1 MTPHST
7 FQLICI
13 GAAAVALA
21 SLQGCATLSEAD
33 CLNADWAVV
42 GEVDGQRGRPL
53 SELNRYRRQC
63 AGYGV
68 VPDTQTYIEA
78 RERGLAVYCT
88 SSNGYREGR
97 SGARDELVCPA
108 ALAPDFQRFHRMGR
122 AVFTSLERLR
132 NTGASVR
139 SSRNA
144 LENLRSDIEE
154 REAAL
159 DSDDTTEERKRE
171 LRGEID
177 SIERR
182 IDLLE
187 AEIAVSAG
195 ALAVAVSD
203 YTRAVQAARS
213 EGFDEPME
221 SELINE
227 LGRLAR

>member
-7 FQLICI
+7 FQLIGIC
-13 GAAAVALA
+13 AAAVAFA
-21 SLQGCATLSEAD
+21 SLQGCATMSEAD
-33 CLNADWAVV
+33 CLTADWAVV
-42 GEVDGQRGRPL
+42 GEVDGQQGRPL

-63 AGYGV
+63 AEYDV
-68 VPDTQTYIEA
+68 VPDTQAYIEA
-78 RERGLAVYCT
+78 RERGLTVYCT
-88 SSNGYREGR
+88 PSNGYREGR
-97 SGARDELVCPA
+97 SGVRDELVCPA

-122 AVFTSLERLR
+122 AVFTSLDRLR
-132 NTGASVR
+132 NTGASIR
-139 SSRNA
+139 SSQRA
-144 LENLRSDIEE
+144 IENLRSDIEE

-159 DSDDTTEERKRE
+159 DSDDTTDERRRE
-171 LRGEID
+171 LRDEID
-177 SIERR
+177 SIEGR

-195 ALAVAVSD
+195 ALAVAVRD
-203 YTRAVQAARS
+203 YTRAVEAARS

>member
-7 FQLICI
+7 FQLIGI
-13 GAAAVALA
+13 GAAATAFA
-21 SLQGCATLSEAD
+21 SLQGCATMSEAD
-33 CLNADWAVV
+33 CLTADWAVV
-42 GEVDGQRGRPL
+42 GEVDGQQGRPL

-63 AGYGV
+63 AEYGV
-68 VPDTQTYIEA
+68 VPDTQAYIEA
-78 RERGLAVYCT
+78 RERGLTVYCT
-88 SSNGYREGR
+88 PSNGYREGR

-108 ALAPDFQRFHRMGR
+108 ALAPDFQRTHRMGR

-132 NTGASVR
+132 NTGASIR
-139 SSRNA
+139 SSRSA

-154 REAAL
+154 HAASL
-159 DSDDTTEERKRE
+159 DSDETTEERKRE

-177 SIERR
+177 SMERR

-187 AEIAVSAG
+187 AEIAVSVG
-195 ALAVAVSD
+195 ALAVAVRD
-203 YTRAVQAARS
+203 YTQAVQAARS
-213 EGFDEPME
+213 EGYDEPME

>member
-7 FQLICI
+7 LQLIGI
-13 GAAAVALA
+13 GAAAVALS
-21 SLQGCATLSEAD
+21 SLQGCATMSEAD
-33 CLNADWAVV
+33 CLTADWAVV
-42 GEVDGQRGRPL
+42 GEVDGQQGRPL

-63 AGYGV
+63 AAYNV
-68 VPDTQTYIEA
+68 VPDTQAYIEA
-78 RERGLAVYCT
+78 RERGLTVYCT
-88 SSNGYREGR
+88 PSNGYREGR
-97 SGARDELVCPA
+97 DGVRDELVCPA
-108 ALAPDFQRFHRMGR
+108 ALAPDFQRNHRLGR

-132 NTGASVR
+132 NTGASIR
-139 SSRNA
+139 SARNSIG
-144 LENLRSDIEE
+144 NLRSDIEE
-154 REAAL
+154 REASL
-159 DSDDTTEERKRE
+159 DSDETTDERKRE

-195 ALAVAVSD
+195 ALAVAVRD
-203 YTRAVQAARS
+203 YTQAVEAARS

>member
-1 MTPHST
+1 MTPYPT
-7 FQLICI
+7 FQLIGIC
-13 GAAAVALA
+13 AAAAALA
-21 SLQGCATLSEAD
+21 SLQGCATMSEAD
-33 CLNADWAVV
+33 CLTADWAVV
-42 GEVDGQRGRPL
+42 GEVDGQQGRPL

-63 AGYGV
+63 AEHDV
-68 VPDTQTYIEA
+68 VPDTQAYVEA
-78 RERGLAVYCT
+78 RERGLTVYCT
-88 SSNGYREGR
+88 PSNGYREGR

-108 ALAPDFQRFHRMGR
+108 ALAPDFQRYHRLGR
-122 AVFTSLERLR
+122 GVFTSLDRLR
-132 NTGASVR
+132 NTGASIR

-154 REAAL
+154 REASL

-171 LRGEID
+171 LRDEID

-187 AEIAVSAG
+187 AEIAISAG

>member
-1 MTPHST
+1 MTPHPT
-7 FQLICI
+7 FQLIGI

-21 SLQGCATLSEAD
+21 SLQGCATMSEAD
-33 CLNADWAVV
+33 CLTADWAVV
-42 GEVDGQRGRPL
+42 GEVDGQQGRPL

-63 AGYGV
+63 AEYDV
-68 VPDTQTYIEA
+68 VPDTQAYMEA
-78 RERGLAVYCT
+78 RERGLTVYCT
-88 SSNGYREGR
+88 PSNGYREGR

-108 ALAPDFQRFHRMGR
+108 ALAPDFQRNHRLGR

-132 NTGASVR
+132 NNGASIR
-139 SSRNA
+139 SARSTIG
-144 LENLRSDIEE
+144 NLRSDIEE
-154 REAAL
+154 REASL
-159 DSDDTTEERKRE
+159 DSDDTTDERRRE
-171 LRGEID
+171 LRDEID

-187 AEIAVSAG
+187 AEVAVSAG
-195 ALAVAVSD
+195 ALAVAVRD
-203 YTRAVQAARS
+203 YTQAVGAARS